1 MKRLGFLLI
10 LVPTMALVPLVA
22 MANDPGRAVYDAQ
35 HCIRCHAL
43 AGKGNKLRPLD
54 DVGTRLDAAAIR
66 AAVTAADPKR
76 PGFNARA
83 LAAKK
88 KFAALPAADLDAL
101 VAFLAKQKKAP

>member
-1 MKRLGFLLI
+1 MIRTFGLL
-10 LVPTMALVPLVA
+10 LLLLPALSRA
-22 MANDPGRAVYDAQ
+22 DDPGRAVYDAQ

-54 DVGTRLDAAAIR
+54 DIGTRRDAAAIR

-76 PGFNARA
+76 PGLNARA

-88 KFAALPAADLDAL
+88 KFAALPPAELDAL